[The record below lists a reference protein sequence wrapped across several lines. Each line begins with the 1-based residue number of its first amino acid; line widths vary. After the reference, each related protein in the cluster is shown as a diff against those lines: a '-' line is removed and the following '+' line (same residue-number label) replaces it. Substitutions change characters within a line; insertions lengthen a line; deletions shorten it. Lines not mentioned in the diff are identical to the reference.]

1 MKQLFTIIA
10 FTFLITI
17 VNAQTKDT
25 LKINPED
32 EPIPKIFVN
41 ATSDEADNE
50 GQDISGLLQSSKD
63 IFVSTAGY
71 VFGSTRFKIRGF
83 NSENTTVMLR

>member
-1 MKQLFTIIA
+1 MKHIFT
-10 FTFLITI
+10 TI
-17 VNAQTKDT
+17 VFAFLVTIVSAQTKDT
-25 LKINPED
+25 LSISSGD

-71 VFGSTRFKIRGF
+71 VFGRHGEPCSIRRIF
-83 NSENTTVMLR
+83 